1 MPQNKRRGATRQRKD
16 DESESDSG
24 DDRSADAEEVSP
36 EVPSQPL
43 SRRSSNVD
51 KLSREGFGPLP
62 QIAVTLDRRDEGP
75 LPGSS
80 SLRAAKPPL
89 LNEGRSLFHDNELPA
104 IATLSLPE
112 PSPSTPVP
120 MSAPTLLPLRP
131 ASEQQAAQRKRAA
144 TVPNKIPRTA
154 ANSGPKVVACNFCR
168 ARKTK
173 CDGAHP
179 ACASCA
185 RRSLPCNYIHDS
197 GPAGQGQKKGRRS
210 SSSKPPPT
218 DSPHSVS
225 PPSSRMV
232 PTPSTSNDAYEP
244 REDLLANSDFDLKR
258 PLDYPESVRPLKKM
272 RMENATTAAGIP

>member
-1 MPQNKRRGATRQRKD
+1 MPQNKRRGAVRQRKD
-16 DESESDSG
+16 DDSESDNSG
-24 DDRSADAEEVSP
+24 DDRSADAEEVSASP
-36 EVPSQPL
+36 DVPSQPL

-51 KLSREGFGPLP
+51 KLGREGFGPLP

-75 LPGSS
+75 LPGPS
-80 SLRAAKPPL
+80 SLRAAKPPH

-112 PSPSTPVP
+112 PSPSTPAP

-131 ASEQQAAQRKRAA
+131 ASEQQAASRKRAA
-144 TVPNKIPRTA
+144 TIPGKIPRTA
-154 ANSGPKVVACNFCR
+154 ANSGPKVVAS
-168 ARKTK
+168 RKTK

-210 SSSKPPPT
+210 SSSKPPT

-232 PTPSTSNDAYEP
+232 PTPSTGNDAHEP
-244 REDLLANSDFDLKR
+244 REDILVKTDFDLKR
-258 PLDYPESVRPLKKM
+258 PLDYPEAIRPLKKL
-272 RMENATTAAGIP
+272 RMENTATAAGIP

>member
-1 MPQNKRRGATRQRKD
+1 MPQNKRRGTISRQRKG
-16 DESESDSG
+16 DESESESG
-24 DDRSADAEEVSP
+24 EDGSANEASASP
-36 EVPSQPL
+36 EIPSQPL

-51 KLSREGFGPLP
+51 KLNHEGFAPLP
-62 QIAVTLDRRDEGP
+62 QISVTMDREESQ
-75 LPGSS
+75 LPGPST
-80 SLRAAKPPL
+80 LRTKPPVV
-89 LNEGRSLFHDNELPA
+89 EERRSLFPDNELPA

-131 ASEQQAAQRKRAA
+131 AAEQQAARKRAA
-144 TVPNKIPRTA
+144 TVPGKIPRTA

-197 GPAGQGQKKGRRS
+197 GTSGQGQKKGRRASQAS
-210 SSSKPPPT
+210 STKPPPA
-218 DSPHSVS
+218 DSPHSLS
-225 PPSSRMV
+225 PPSSRMA
-232 PTPSTSNDAYEP
+232 PTPTTGNDTYDP
-244 REDLLANSDFDLKR
+244 REEIVHQDFDLKR
-258 PLDYPESVRPLKKM
+258 PLDYSEAIRPPPKKI
-272 RMENATTAAGIP
+272 RIKNPAVAGIP